1 MSAGLVNFGFRAMG
15 GPCAVHLWLSEKD
28 EQANIEQQL
37 IGEVRRLEAKFS
49 RFQPY
54 SLLSRIN
61 RGEFNNIP
69 LDAETI
75 GLFNYIDQCFDLSG
89 HMFDPTIGSLHR
101 VWDFKIPSLPDP
113 MKLERALQH
122 IGWQKVNWD
131 GRTVNLTDNVQIDL
145 GGIVKEFAVD
155 RLCTLLKEKSLAG
168 LVNLSG
174 DIAVS
179 QAPEDK
185 PAWKVAIQHPRKA
198 GAIAEVDLA
207 AGAIA
212 GSGDYERFVEIDG
225 VRYCHLLRPD
235 TGYPATNG
243 FCAVSVIAENC
254 LLAGTVS
261 TVAMLKG
268 DLGHAWLEEMQLP
281 YVAFDQVLQ
290 AYGSIEV

>member
-1 MSAGLVNFGFRAMG
+1 MSARLRSFGFKAMG
-15 GPCAVHLWLSEKD
+15 GPCNVHLWLREEDELTKIEKELTD
-28 EQANIEQQL
+28 
-37 IGEVRRLEAKFS
+37 EVRRLEAKFS
-49 RFQPY
+49 RFQPS
-54 SLLSRIN
+54 SLLSQIN
-61 RGEFNNIP
+61 RGELNEVS
-69 LDAETI
+69 LDAETV
-75 GLFNYIDQCFDLSG
+75 GLFNYVDQCFDLSG

-101 VWDFKIPSLPDP
+101 VWDFKIPNLPDP
-113 MKLERALQH
+113 RDLERALQH
-122 IGWQKVNWD
+122 IGWKKVNWD
-131 GRTVNLTDNVQIDL
+131 GRTVNLTHNVQIDL

-155 RLCTLLKEKSLAG
+155 RLCTLLKEKGLIG

-212 GSGDYERFVEIDG
+212 GSGDYERFIEIDG

-235 TGYPATNG
+235 TGYPAPNG

-268 DLGHAWLEEMQLP
+268 ELGHAWLEEMQLP
-281 YVAFDQVLQ
+281 YVAFDQALQ
-290 AYGSIEV
+290 AYSSIEV